1 MRARKLS
8 EKFEIDRNV
17 SGDSELLLG
26 SRSREKIVVATFLS
40 FLRFDSFSAGSE
52 QILHLFR
59 KRVFLL
65 TFGDFEQ
72 WSLTKE
78 MSILGSRR
86 NADRNRGFFFREL
99 GSKGHYVTDRV
110 FLDSFQKQE
119 MLSCSSHVHF

>member
-52 QILHLFR
+52 QTLHLFR

-86 NADRNRGFFFREL
+86 NADRNRGFFFHGAWIERAL
-99 GSKGHYVTDRV
+99 
-110 FLDSFQKQE
+110 
-119 MLSCSSHVHF
+119 CN